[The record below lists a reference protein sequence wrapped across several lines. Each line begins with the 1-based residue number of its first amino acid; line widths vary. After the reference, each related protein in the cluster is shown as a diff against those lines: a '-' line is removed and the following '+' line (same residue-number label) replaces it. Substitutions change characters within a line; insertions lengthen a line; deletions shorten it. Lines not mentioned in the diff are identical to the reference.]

1 MEPYINIPPL
11 KSNMNIIVL
20 RHEERADNDI
30 GVFSKLTENGR
41 KNADSIVL
49 ENLSKENI
57 DIIFCSP
64 FIRTIETIYPYC
76 IKNNIKINIEYSIC
90 EYLHN
95 RYFIKNEPRY
105 ELNDI
110 LNNYPTKNLSKII
123 NNSYKSL
130 ITKNDLIVLED
141 ESHLEKRVKSFFD
154 YLKLNY
160 SNKNILIV
168 THKGVINKI
177 KDLYIEPT
185 NLDTNH
191 PMGKTFNFLID

>member
-1 MEPYINIPPL
+1 MEPYVHIPTYL
-11 KSNMNIIVL
+11 KSSMNIVLL

-30 GVFSKLTENGR
+30 GVFSKLTENGK

-76 IKNNIKINIEYSIC
+76 VKNNIKINIEYSIC

-110 LNNYPTKNLSKII
+110 LNNYSTKDLTNII
-123 NNSYKSL
+123 NNTYESL
-130 ITKNDLIVLED
+130 IKKDDLIVLED
-141 ESHLEKRVKSFFD
+141 EIQLEKRVKNFFD

-177 KDLYIEPT
+177 KDLYVEPT
-185 NLDTNH
+185 NLDTNYE
-191 PMGKTFNFLID
+191 MGSISNFLI